1 MGQVEKIN
9 NNHHDT
15 LKTAVQKLGLELT
28 STKEKEGSSA
38 ARENSGGG
46 KGNLQETYFPSRL
59 ELKRLEEGKEGVS
72 CDNVRGMAINAN
84 EIYDLVARVVANVLL
99 NVQGRFD

>member
-15 LKTAVQKLGLELT
+15 LNTAVQKLGLELT

-46 KGNLQETYFPSRL
+46 KVNLFSVQIGAEKIGGREGGSELRQCSRD
-59 ELKRLEEGKEGVS
+59 GDQ
-72 CDNVRGMAINAN
+72 C
-84 EIYDLVARVVANVLL
+84 
-99 NVQGRFD
+99 